1 MCRGSVSVIRT
12 TADRLQSHT
21 LRPTGGTA
29 VGSSS
34 VLAPRG
40 LVTCP
45 HALATSA
52 GLRVLQAGG
61 NAVEAAIAAAATI
74 AVVYPHMNGLGGD
87 NIWLLYDART
97 HDVKALLA
105 CGTAGREC
113 TIDAYRA
120 RGHREAIPRRGPLG
134 VNTVPGVV
142 DGWAEAYRYSQEYL
156 GGRVPFASLLEDA
169 ITYAEAGFPVTPSQA
184 AWTRARIGPDSGPFG
199 RLERLDGWRR
209 TFLRPDGSPYTPGAR
224 FMQPALAGTLRAVA
238 HGGRDAFYR
247 GPIAER
253 IGAALEEQGGLLRT
267 ADFAGFRSRWV
278 EPLAISY
285 KEWSVYNTPPPT
297 QGLTSLQILN
307 IVEQF
312 PLASWGDASAD
323 YYHVMVEA
331 AKLAFTDRDAW
342 IADPEYAPV
351 PVADL
356 LAKARGRAHAAA
368 LALDRAQAVSPA
380 PPAGSDTVYLAVV
393 DADGNAVSLIQSV
406 YFDFGSAVVVEGT
419 GILLQNRGSA
429 FSLDPASPNA
439 LASGKRPFH
448 TLNPAM
454 ALRDGRPELIF
465 GTMGGEGQPQT
476 QAAVLTRVLDLD
488 RDVQAAIDA
497 PRWLYGRTWGE
508 PTSALSVEARVP
520 PGVVDE
526 LKRRGHD
533 VRVVGAWDDR
543 MGHAQAIRIDPRTG
557 VRSGGADPRG
567 DGLAAGY

>member
-1 MCRGSVSVIRT
+1 MHAEESYNG
-12 TADRLQSHT
+12 
-21 LRPTGGTA
+21 A
-29 VGSSS
+29 VVDQRS
-34 VLAPRG
+34 VLALRG
-40 LVTCP
+40 LVTSP
-45 HALATSA
+45 HALATAA

-87 NIWLLYDART
+87 NIWLLYDARAQ
-97 HDVKALLA
+97 DVKALLA
-105 CGTAGREC
+105 CGTAGGAC
-113 TIDAYRA
+113 TVDAYRA
-120 RGHREAIPRRGPLG
+120 RGHEDAIPRRGALA

-156 GGRVPFASLLEDA
+156 GGRVPFASLLRDA

-184 AWTRARIGPDSGPFG
+184 AWTRERIGPDSGPFG

-209 TFLRPDGSPYTPGAR
+209 TFLRPDGSAYAAGDR
-224 FMQPALAGTLRAVA
+224 FTLPDLAGTLRTIA

-247 GPIAER
+247 GPIAQR
-253 IGAALEEQGGLLRT
+253 IGTKLAEQGGLLRA
-267 ADFAGFRSRWV
+267 ADFAAFRSRWA
-278 EPLAISY
+278 EPLVVRY
-285 KEWSVYNTPPPT
+285 REWSVYNTPPPT

-307 IVEQF
+307 MVEQF
-312 PLASWGDASAD
+312 PLASWGDASPD

-331 AKLAFTDRDAW
+331 AKLAFLDRDAW

-351 PVADL
+351 PAPDL
-356 LAKARGRAHAAA
+356 LAKAHGRAQAAA
-368 LALDRAQAVSPA
+368 IVLDRAQAASPA

-393 DADGNAVSLIQSV
+393 DPDGNAVSLIQSV
-406 YFDFGSAVVVEGT
+406 YFDFGSAVVAEGT
-419 GILLQNRGSA
+419 GVLLQNRGSA
-429 FSLDPASPNA
+429 FSLDPASPNV
-439 LASGKRPFH
+439 LAPGKRPFH

-454 ALRDGRPELIF
+454 AVRDGRPELIF

-476 QAAVLTRVLDLD
+476 QAAILTRVLDLG

-508 PTSALSVEARVP
+508 PTSALTVEARIP
-520 PGVVDE
+520 PTVVDA

-543 MGHAQAIRIDPRTG
+543 MGHAQAIRIDPRTQ